1 MARAEIQVTR
11 HEAEYRWEANIEGR
25 VLTGSVPVEG
35 TKTQAARAWAQATAW
50 QQAARS
56 VSRLVSSFKGD
67 S

>member
-11 HEAEYRWEANIEGR
+11 HGAEYRWEAKIEGR
-25 VLTGSVPVEG
+25 ILTGSVPVEG

-56 VSRLVSSFKGD
+56 VSRLVAGSKGD

>member
-11 HEAEYRWEANIEGR
+11 HEAEYRWEAHIEGR
-25 VLTGSVPVEG
+25 VLTGSVPVRG
-35 TKTQAARAWAQATAW
+35 TGGPQAQAAAWAHAARA
-50 QQAARS
+50 